1 MRVEKGV
8 GLSPR
13 VHAAKWKGDAMS
25 LHDRLSMPRL
35 SVSKNFLVDLEA
47 AGAIA
52 LVPFVLCVLLFAAEL
67 FGR

>member
-1 MRVEKGV
+1 MRLGKGV
-8 GLSPR
+8 GLAAR
-13 VHAAKWKGDAMS
+13 VHAARWKGDSMS

-52 LVPFVLCVLLFAAEL
+52 LVPLVLCVLLFAAEL
-67 FGR
+67 FR